1 MRTLY
6 INPLPY
12 GENAGI
18 DAISQG
24 LRHRLS
30 QDGIEMRVLY
40 TDFRDPDCDEKTSAA
55 VRAGVTAAVD
65 AVMLYALTPRRA
77 SEAVAGARATKM
89 PVFSFTRPNYPING
103 SVIYPNFNHGVLM
116 TEHLAK
122 LLPPGADIAV
132 IGGPDVVDD
141 SELTIG
147 LVHGA
152 NVVGLNVVN
161 DCHDLRYR
169 NVSDVSEMGRE
180 KTLNVLDDFPDIVG
194 LIPYNDETMHGSVE
208 ALRERGR
215 LGEITM
221 VSRNGT
227 PKAVEAIRN
236 GWHHGTLDIDCIG
249 IGTALGDIVARQLA
263 GGEQLEDEIALSP
276 VGRIIGR
283 DDVATWVPLS
293 ERIPYE
299 PLHEGLD

>member
-6 INPLPY
+6 INPMPY
-12 GENAGI
+12 NANIGI
-18 DAISQG
+18 DAIAQG
-24 LRHRLS
+24 LRHRLK
-30 QDGIEMRVLY
+30 QGGIEMRVLY
-40 TDFRDPDCDEKTSAA
+40 ADFRDADCDEQTSAA
-55 VRAGVTAAVD
+55 VRAGVEAGVD
-65 AVMLYALTPRRA
+65 AVIIYALTPDRA
-77 SEAVAGARATKM
+77 AEAVTEAREGGM
-89 PVFSFTRPNYPING
+89 PVFSFTRPNYGVNG

-116 TEHLAK
+116 TEYLAK

-132 IGGPDVVDD
+132 IGGPDVIDD
-141 SELTIG
+141 SELVLG

-152 NVVGLNVVN
+152 KLVGLNVVN
-161 DCHDLRYR
+161 DVHDLRYK

-180 KTLNVLDDFPDIVG
+180 KTLNVLDDFPEIVG

-227 PKAVEAIRN
+227 PKAVEAVRN
-236 GWHHGTLDIDCIG
+236 GWHHGTLDIDCVG
-249 IGTALGDIVARQLA
+249 IGAALGSLVARQLA
-263 GGEQLEDEIALSP
+263 GGERLEDEIALSP
-276 VGRIIGR
+276 VGRIVGP
-283 DDVATWVPLS
+283 DDVARWVPLE

-299 PLHEGLD
+299 PLHEGLE